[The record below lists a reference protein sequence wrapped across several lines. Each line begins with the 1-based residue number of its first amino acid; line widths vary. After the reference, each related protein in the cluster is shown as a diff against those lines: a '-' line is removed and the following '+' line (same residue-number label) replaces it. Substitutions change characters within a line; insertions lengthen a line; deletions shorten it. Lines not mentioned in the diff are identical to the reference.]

1 MTEEKKERKKQIN
14 GIEREI
20 LKELLSIMTLQ
31 FIVRDQEKLSRTEA
45 LERIMLEFFSSKKE
59 VIDQILTVA
68 RLRKLKTKEE

>member
-20 LKELLSIMTLQ
+20 LKELLSILTLQ
-31 FIVRDQEKLSRTEA
+31 FVVRDQEKLSRTEA